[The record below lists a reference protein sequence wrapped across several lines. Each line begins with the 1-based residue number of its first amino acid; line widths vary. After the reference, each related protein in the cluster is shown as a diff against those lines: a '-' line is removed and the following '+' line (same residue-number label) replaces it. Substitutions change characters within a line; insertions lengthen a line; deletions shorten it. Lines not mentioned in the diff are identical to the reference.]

1 VRRGGAG
8 ERNLGRV
15 RSTRDIADAPVGS
28 RPRDDEQA
36 TVRWT
41 HRQWTPL
48 AHALAAIGDRWT
60 LLIVLALAPGT
71 MRLATLKDR
80 LPGISSGVLD
90 SHVGRLAQLGL
101 VTRQRFREMP
111 PRVELTLTD
120 AGRELLPIAEA
131 LTRWG
136 MRHTWSAPQ
145 TGERVDVG
153 GLFGLLPAM
162 LDGAAEVPDGTVAFM
177 VTPPGRLHTKV
188 LGLSNGHAR
197 LVRKAPQHADA
208 RLEGDQSA
216 WVAALGPEHEYGS
229 LYFSGDRELA
239 VKVLDALPRAT

>member
-1 VRRGGAG
+1 M
-8 ERNLGRV
+8 
-15 RSTRDIADAPVGS
+15 P
-28 RPRDDEQA
+28 
-36 TVRWT
+36 WT

-60 LLIVLALAPGT
+60 LLIVQALAPGT

-101 VTRQRFREMP
+101 VSRERFREMP

-120 AGRELLPIAEA
+120 AGRELLPVAAA

-136 MRHTWSAPQ
+136 MRRTWSAPQ

-153 GLFGLLPAM
+153 GLLVLLPA
-162 LDGAAEVPDGTVAFM
+162 LLEGAESLPEGSVALM

-188 LGLSNGHAR
+188 LDVRGGRAC
-197 LVRKAPQHADA
+197 LVRKPPARADA
-208 RLEGDQSA
+208 RVEGDQAA
-216 WVAALGPEHEYGS
+216 WVAALGPEHDYGS
-229 LYFSGDRELA
+229 LLFGGDRELA
-239 VKVLDALPRAT
+239 LQLLDALPRCA